1 MTCVRILPT
10 SASLFNGQDPM
21 IREGEAIAAKR
32 ELPRKYQEGYAVGQS
47 LEVCHKE
54 NVGDPRACDPKH

>member
-1 MTCVRILPT
+1 
-10 SASLFNGQDPM
+10 M

-54 NVGDPRACDPKH
+54 NVGDPRACDPKP